1 MNCAAA
7 SAIYEQKEGEAM
19 TGNWQEQMLAALAML
34 GAGLEGMGLEMPGE
48 HGDDRASPLEELKRP
63 PFLD

>member
-1 MNCAAA
+1 
-7 SAIYEQKEGEAM
+7 M

-34 GAGLEGMGLEMPGE
+34 GAGLEGMGLEMQAE
-48 HGDDRASPLEELKRP
+48 HGDDRSSLLEEPKRP

>member
-1 MNCAAA
+1 M
-7 SAIYEQKEGEAM
+7 IE
-19 TGNWQEQMLAALAML
+19 NWQSNVLAALAML

-48 HGDDRASPLEELKRP
+48 YGDDRSSPLEELKRP